1 MVCLDR
7 SIHSQ
12 ATSRRLAR
20 QHRRERELAAL
31 FGNDLVH
38 RASVTDPAELDLSAE
53 LMDAVWDAAD
63 RLLRD
68 AGNPPAQR
76 AYVEGLSAAVRLVL
90 CMWILD
96 LDLAGKLYA
105 LAVNP
110 TAA

>member
-7 SIHSQ
+7 PLYSQ
-12 ATSRRLAR
+12 ASSRRVDR
-20 QHRRERELAAL
+20 QHRKERELAAL
-31 FGNDLVH
+31 FGDDLVH
-38 RASVTDPAELDLSAE
+38 RARVTDPAELDLSSD

-68 AGNPPAQR
+68 AGNPTAQR
-76 AYVEGLSAAVRLVL
+76 ASVEGLSAAVRLAL
-90 CMWILD
+90 CMWVLD